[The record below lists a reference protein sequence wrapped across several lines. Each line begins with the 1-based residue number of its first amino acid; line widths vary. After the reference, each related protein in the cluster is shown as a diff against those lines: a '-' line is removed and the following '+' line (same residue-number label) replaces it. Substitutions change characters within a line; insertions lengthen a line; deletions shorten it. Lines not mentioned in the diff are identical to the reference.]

1 MLAYIP
7 YMDPMGI
14 KTTILRGHGLLKNTA
29 AGSAV
34 PRALAAASRRGL
46 ISQPAGATLGK
57 RCANVGNML
66 EECGKTQTYVGKY
79 LGKPR
84 ETHV

>member
-1 MLAYIP
+1 
-7 YMDPMGI
+7 MDPMGI

-57 RCANVGNML
+57 RWANVGNML